1 MIMEREGKMTVLDS
15 SIKEPV
21 VELKKE
27 ALQDLKIAQEREWL
41 VTNGIGG
48 FASSTAA
55 GLNTRRYHGLLV
67 AATKPPHG
75 RMVLVSKLEEILVTP
90 EGKYELGTNRYT
102 GIVHPEGF
110 RYLEEFK
117 LAPFPTF
124 IFRIGDIVL
133 EKTVFMVYGQN
144 TTVVSYRLVSSDKPV
159 ELITRPLLACRDY
172 HWLIREDAKFN
183 TAIARVGNTIRL

>member
-27 ALQDLKIAQEREWL
+27 ALQDLRVAQEREWL

-48 FASSTAA
+48 FASSTVA

-75 RMVLVSKLEEILVTP
+75 RMVLVSKLDEILITP
-90 EGKYELGTNRYT
+90 GGKYELGTNRYT
-102 GIVHPEGF
+102 GIVNPEGF
-110 RYLEEFK
+110 RYLDEFK
-117 LAPFPTF
+117 LSPFPTLVF
-124 IFRIGDIVL
+124 KIRDMVL
-133 EKTVFMVYGQN
+133 EKMIFMVYGQN
-144 TTVVSYRLVSSDKPV
+144 TTVVSYR
-159 ELITRPLLACRDY
+159 
-172 HWLIREDAKFN
+172 
-183 TAIARVGNTIRL
+183 